1 MPVYMM
7 VYFKLILTA
16 LFWGGTFIAGRYAT
30 CNIGPFS
37 IAFLRF
43 ATASMFLILAT
54 WKTERKFPPLRKR
67 QLLFVFLLGMTGIF
81 TYNVMFF
88 KGLKIIEAGRASLV
102 IATCPVFIT
111 IASTL
116 FLKERINISRAV
128 GIIIS
133 VCGAI
138 VVISK
143 GDISQIF
150 QGNLGR
156 GELYI
161 FCCVL
166 SWVAYS
172 LIGKAAMNDLSPLVS
187 VSYSVVVG
195 AVALAVP
202 AYFEGLL
209 QNIGNFALL
218 EWVSILYL
226 SIFGTVI
233 GFVWYYKGIQRI
245 GPTKAGLFINL
256 VPVFAILLSFL
267 ILREAIT
274 ISLLIG
280 AVLVI
285 SGVYITNTGQGKSTL
300 KN

>member
-1 MPVYMM
+1 MPVYMK
-7 VYFKLILTA
+7 VYLQLILTA
-16 LFWGGTFIAGRYAT
+16 LFWGGTFIAGKSVTR
-30 CNIGPFS
+30 NLGPFS

-43 ATASMFLILAT
+43 ATASMFLFLVT

-67 QLLFVFLLGMTGIF
+67 QFLFVILLGMTGIF

-88 KGLKIIEAGRASLV
+88 KGLKIIEASRAALV

-111 IASTL
+111 IASIL
-116 FLKERINISRAV
+116 FLKERIIISRAT
-128 GIIIS
+128 GIVIS
-133 VCGAI
+133 VFGAI

-143 GDISQIF
+143 GQISQIF
-150 QGNLGR
+150 EGNLGR

-172 LIGKAAMNDLSPLVS
+172 LIGKAVMNDLSPLVS
-187 VSYSVVVG
+187 VSYSSVVG

-202 AYFEGLL
+202 AYFEGVFD
-209 QNIGNFALL
+209 NIGNIALPD
-218 EWVSILYL
+218 WVSILYL

-256 VPVFAILLSFL
+256 VPIFAILLSFL

-285 SGVYITNTGQGKSTL
+285 SGVYITNTGQGK
-300 KN
+300 KAHE

>member
-1 MPVYMM
+1 MPVYMK
-7 VYFKLILTA
+7 VYFQLILTA
-16 LFWGGTFIAGRYAT
+16 LFWGGTFIAGKSVTR
-30 CNIGPFS
+30 NLGPFS

-43 ATASMFLILAT
+43 ATASMFLILVT

-67 QLLFVFLLGMTGIF
+67 QFLFVILLGMTGIF

-88 KGLKIIEAGRASLV
+88 KGLKIIEASRAALV

-116 FLKERINISRAV
+116 LLKERINISRAT
-128 GIIIS
+128 GIVIS

-150 QGNLGR
+150 EGNLGR

-172 LIGKAAMNDLSPLVS
+172 LIGKAVMNDLSPLVS
-187 VSYSVVVG
+187 VSYSSVVG

-202 AYFEGLL
+202 AYFEGVFD
-209 QNIGNFALL
+209 NIGNISLPD
-218 EWVSILYL
+218 WVSILYL

-256 VPVFAILLSFL
+256 VPIFAILLSFL
-267 ILREAIT
+267 ILRETIT

-285 SGVYITNTGQGKSTL
+285 SGVYITNTGQGTKAH
-300 KN
+300 K